1 MKIFKFLKDVTRE
14 MRKVTWP
21 RGQELFSYTVTV
33 IVTVSF
39 VALFFAAVDLGISQ
53 LLNNLPFVNN

>member
-1 MKIFKFLKDVTRE
+1 MKIFDFFKDVTRE

-21 RGQELFSYTVTV
+21 KSRELVKYTVTV

-39 VALFFAAVDLGISQ
+39 IALFFFVIDIGITQ
-53 LLNNLPFVNN
+53 ALNNLPFVNN